1 MKLLSTL
8 DFASYWNKT
17 KIVQPDK
24 GEKFIQ
30 LKQSIYYDPLL
41 AILSIEISEQNRLIF
56 LTDIKIDEK
65 LEIAP
70 KAIKKKDVMFE
81 LDELG
86 I

>member
-1 MKLLSTL
+1 MKLLSSL
-8 DFASYWNKT
+8 DFSSYWNKT

-30 LKQSIYYDPLL
+30 LRQSIYYDPLL
-41 AILSIEISEQNRLIF
+41 AILTIEISAQNRPVF

-70 KAIKKKDVMFE
+70 KAIKKEVAMFE
-81 LDELG
+81 LSDIG
-86 I
+86 F